1 MPTGT
6 LTEYG
11 LTAGLPRDFDPLIY
25 LLSREFDLVLQGG
38 GMSAD
43 GRTVLSHESAA
54 QKKVEWQ
61 DEELL
66 LPRSTVADDPMTSGQ
81 TTLDLGS
88 DNERLKFQT
97 GDIIKIGAE
106 KVLVTGY
113 NAATGVLDV
122 TRGFQST
129 SAAEHADG
137 TSVRGLGSALAEGST
152 PQEVRALD
160 RTDRHNVTQIF
171 GPVEVKI
178 SGTKQATSRYGVPA
192 GGEFNKQAANRLKE
206 LLVHTE
212 QALIHGT
219 RWEDTAT
226 ERRTMGG
233 LLYYITANVDSSAT
247 SLAALATV
255 RTLTQTIY
263 NAGGAPDR
271 LLIPTAEKANIDD
284 LSDDDIRLVRTDT
297 GRGQIVE
304 QLLTSFAVLD
314 VVMSREIERDS
325 AAVFNRDQAVI
336 KTLRPFQFVPL
347 AKVGDSVRG
356 MWVGEKSLEFQGD
369 RHAGKFTNLGN

>member
-1 MPTGT
+1 MLGTG
-6 LTEYG
+6 TEYG
-11 LTAGLPRDFDPLIY
+11 YTAGLPRDFDPLIY
-25 LLSREFDLVLQGG
+25 QLSREFDLVLQGG

-43 GRTVLSHESAA
+43 GRTTLAHESAA

-66 LPRSTVADDPMTSGQ
+66 LPRSNVSGAHTDVQ

-88 DNERLKFQT
+88 DAERLKFQT
-97 GDIIKIGAE
+97 GDVIKIGAE

-113 NAATGVLDV
+113 NASAGVLDV

-129 SAAEHADG
+129 TAAAHADG
-137 TSVRGLGSALAEGST
+137 VSVRGIGSALAEGST
-152 PQEVRALD
+152 PQEIRALD
-160 RTDRHNVTQIF
+160 RQDRYNLTQIF

-178 SGTKQATSRYGVPA
+178 SGTRQATARYGVPA

-233 LLYYITANVDSSAT
+233 LLFYITANVDSATT
-247 SLAALATV
+247 SLTYAAL
-255 RTLTQTIY
+255 RTMSETIF
-263 NAGGAPDR
+263 NAGGSPDR
-271 LLIPTAEKANIDD
+271 LLIPTGQKAGIDD
-284 LSDDDIRLVRTDT
+284 IDSGDIRLVRSDN

-304 QLLTSFAVLD
+304 QILTSFSVLD
-314 VVMSREIERDS
+314 ITMSREIESDS
-325 AAVFNRDQAVI
+325 AAVFSRDQAVI

-356 MWVGEKSLEFQGD
+356 MWVGEKTLEFQGD
-369 RHAGKFTNLGN
+369 RHAGKFTALT